1 MLDCLSLPPRW
12 QVFGQPA
19 PFFGIHNVS
28 TPEVD
33 LSLRISKTVEATRVC
48 KPVSS
53 KFVSRAPAG
62 HQRHSNRVAQQTGNI
77 KILSENRSAGH
88 NYHLLDRYEAGMVL
102 VGTEVKAAKAGK
114 IQLKEAYAE
123 VTDGEAWLINA
134 HISEYSHGNIMN
146 HAPVRQRKLLLH
158 KSEIIKLLSETREKG
173 LTLIPTKLY
182 LKSGR
187 IKIEIA
193 VAKGKKFHDKREAER
208 AREMKAEAKAEL
220 ARRSRQ

>member
-1 MLDCLSLPPRW
+1 
-12 QVFGQPA
+12 VQPGLA
-19 PFFGIHNVS
+19 IRRRGTTAI
-28 TPEVD
+28 
-33 LSLRISKTVEATRVC
+33 
-48 KPVSS
+48 
-53 KFVSRAPAG
+53 
-62 HQRHSNRVAQQTGNI
+62 AQNNKLVPQQSAAI

-102 VGTEVKAAKAGK
+102 MGTEVKAAKIGK

-123 VTDGEAWLINA
+123 VSDGEAWLLNA

-146 HAPVRQRKLLLH
+146 HPPVRKRKLLLH
-158 KSEIIKLLSETREKG
+158 KSEINRLLSETREKG

-182 LKSGR
+182 LKAGR

-208 AREMKAEAKAEL
+208 AREMQAEARAEMG
-220 ARRSRQ
+220 RRSRTIRS